1 MSARSLTPGSARQ
14 NSLSFAVIVLA
25 AGEGKRFRSSKPKVL
40 HALCGAPLLGHVLS
54 AIEPLA
60 ATKTVVVVGRAAD
73 EVKAVAKGLTRRK
86 LSFAIQA
93 EQLGT
98 ADAARIGDEAL
109 GSFDGAVLIVP
120 GDIPLITTETLQ
132 ALIDHH
138 RASKAAA
145 TVLTAE
151 LDDPTGYG
159 RVIRTGHGAV
169 ERIVEE
175 TDATPDERNT
185 TEVNSSVWVF
195 DRAALRSALT
205 RIERVNAQ
213 KEFYLTDVVAV
224 LREKGEQV
232 EAHTT
237 PGPTEI
243 LGVNSRVQLADVAA
257 LMRRRI
263 AERHM
268 LAGVT
273 IIDPATT
280 FIDSTVE
287 IGPDTILHPLTHLH
301 GRTRIGTAC
310 EIGPN
315 VKLVD
320 THVGDGA
327 GVINAVANEAK
338 IGPRA
343 QVGPFTY
350 LRPGAVLAE
359 GAKAGTYVEV
369 KKSVIGKG
377 SKVPHLSYI
386 GDAEIGANVNI
397 GAGTITC
404 NYDGE
409 TGKKSKTVIG
419 DDVLIGSDTMLVAPV
434 RVGRG
439 AVTGA
444 GSVVS
449 RDIPAGQVAVGAPAR
464 PVRKRR
470 SKPTAKKKGEHR
482 K

>member
-1 MSARSLTPGSARQ
+1 L
-14 NSLSFAVIVLA
+14 LA
-25 AGEGKRFRSSKPKVL
+25 LVDQ
-40 HALCGAPLLGHVLS
+40 H
-54 AIEPLA
+54 
-60 ATKTVVVVGRAAD
+60 
-73 EVKAVAKGLTRRK
+73 RR
-86 LSFAIQA
+86 
-93 EQLGT
+93 T
-98 ADAARIGDEAL
+98 
-109 GSFDGAVLIVP
+109 
-120 GDIPLITTETLQ
+120 
-132 ALIDHH
+132 
-138 RASKAAA
+138 KAAA
-145 TVLTAE
+145 TMLTAD

-159 RVIRTGHGAV
+159 RVIRDAQDRV

-175 TDATPDERNT
+175 TDATPDERRITESNT
-185 TEVNSSVWVF
+185 SVWVF

-205 RIERVNAQ
+205 KIDRANAQ
-213 KEFYLTDVVAV
+213 KEFYLTDVVTV
-224 LREKGEQV
+224 LRDKGEVV
-232 EAHTT
+232 EAVKTGT
-237 PGPTEI
+237 PTEV

-268 LAGVT
+268 LEGVT
-273 IIDPATT
+273 IVDPATT
-280 FIDSTVE
+280 FIDAGVTV
-287 IGPDTILHPLTHLH
+287 GRDTVIHPLTHLH
-301 GRTRIGTAC
+301 GATTVGAEA

-320 THVGDGA
+320 SAVGDGA
-327 GVINAVANEAK
+327 TVINAVANQAT
-338 IGPRA
+338 IGARA

-350 LRPGAVLAE
+350 LRPGAVLKE

-369 KKSVIGKG
+369 KKSVVGKG

-386 GDAEIGANVNI
+386 GDAEIGENVNI

-434 RVGRG
+434 TVGDG

-449 RDIPAGQVAVGAPAR
+449 RNIPPGEVAIGAPAR
-464 PVRKRR
+464 TVRKR
-470 SKPTAKKKGEHR
+470 KPKKEGGHKT
-482 K
+482 